1 MASHKGAG
9 RSPGG
14 DQIDLSALSAQL
26 QDIGREVLRFG
37 PDAVSMLRGVLADP
51 RVPQSAKLEAGA
63 ALAYL
68 VSPVNRM
75 TSWVPVV
82 GKVDD
87 VAVLAFA
94 LRRLLLGAGE
104 PVLRDHW
111 HGHPRGLEILLGL
124 TTALASPKGLLRRS
138 ALVRAVVAAVGENVR
153 RPGSGRVID
162 GEVLGRTAESRTA
175 ESRTAESRTGSG
187 LGRGAPRRRR

>member
-1 MASHKGAG
+1 MSGTGQSRRSGSGPG
-9 RSPGG
+9 RREPV
-14 DQIDLSALSAQL
+14 DLSELSAQL
-26 QDIGREVLRFG
+26 GDRFGDVGREVLRFV
-37 PDAVSMLRGVLADP
+37 PDAIAMLRGVLADP
-51 RVPQSAKLEAGA
+51 RVPQSAKVEAGA

-68 VSPVNRM
+68 VSPVNKM

-94 LRRLLLGAGE
+94 LRRLLVGAGE

-111 HGHPRGLEILLGL
+111 RGHPRGLEVLLGL

-138 ALVRAVVAAVGENVR
+138 AMLRAV
-153 RPGSGRVID
+153 
-162 GEVLGRTAESRTA
+162 LG
-175 ESRTAESRTGSG
+175 
-187 LGRGAPRRRR
+187 